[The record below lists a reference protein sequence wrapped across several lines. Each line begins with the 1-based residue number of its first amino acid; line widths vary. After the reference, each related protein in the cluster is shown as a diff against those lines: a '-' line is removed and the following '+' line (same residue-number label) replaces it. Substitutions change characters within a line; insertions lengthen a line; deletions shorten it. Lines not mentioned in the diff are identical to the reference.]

1 MDNQIGGRKHIMFV
15 MFPGFGVT
23 KPGWDHCIEKN
34 KIIKT
39 NFITELKKMGTIFFH
54 EPLYHNI
61 PYYDRENKFKILYD
75 KNINFTKDNFD
86 VIKECDKLYLEIKDF
101 NGMFI
106 PIGHSIGSYFVYCF
120 EQKYKSRCLF
130 SVIIDGSPL
139 GPIKQTL
146 NDEKL
151 LYSKIKKYKKYDDN
165 MIDIV
170 KEKVYKCDIKAV
182 KKLLDIAFYNI
193 FTYKK
198 ITNKAT
204 KFNKPMIG
212 FYNIQIEEDSNNKK
226 KNMDH
231 FYNVNR
237 IKEIEYFKK
246 YNNNYRAIT
255 FINKTHYPHDIKESR
270 DIILDSIKQMVN
282 QYS

>member
-1 MDNQIGGRKHIMFV
+1 M
-15 MFPGFGVT
+15 
-23 KPGWDHCIEKN
+23 
-34 KIIKT
+34 T
-39 NFITELKKMGTIFFH
+39 NFIQ
-54 EPLYHNI
+54 
-61 PYYDRENKFKILYD
+61 
-75 KNINFTKDNFD
+75 
-86 VIKECDKLYLEIKDF
+86 IKDF

-120 EQKYKSRCLF
+120 DQKYKSRCLF

-151 LYSKIKKYKKYDDN
+151 YSRIKKYKKYDDN
-165 MIDIV
+165 MIDMV
-170 KEKVYKCDIKAV
+170 KEKVYKCDIKAIN
-182 KKLLDIAFYNI
+182 KLFDIAINNI

-204 KFNKPMIG
+204 TFNKPMIG
-212 FYNIQIEEDSNNKK
+212 FYNIEIEKDSNNKK
-226 KNMDH
+226 IKMDH
-231 FYNVNR
+231 FFNVNR
-237 IKEIEYFKK
+237 IKEIEHFKK

-255 FINKTHYPHDIKESR
+255 FINKTHFPFYIKESR

>member
-1 MDNQIGGRKHIMFV
+1 
-15 MFPGFGVT
+15 MFPGFRES
-23 KPGWDHCIEKN
+23 KKSGWDHYIEKN

-54 EPLYHNI
+54 EPLYHNMN
-61 PYYDRENKFKILYD
+61 YYDIKNKFKILHD

-86 VIKECDKLYLEIKDF
+86 VIKECDKLYLAIKDF

-120 EQKYKSRCLF
+120 EQKYKSKCLF

-139 GPIKQTL
+139 GPIEQTL
-146 NDEKL
+146 KDEKNL
-151 LYSKIKKYKKYDDN
+151 FSKIKKYKKYDDN
-165 MIDIV
+165 MIDMI
-170 KEKVYKCDIKAV
+170 KEKVYEENTKAIN
-182 KKLLDIAFYNI
+182 KLFDIALFNI
-193 FTYKK
+193 FTYNK
-198 ITNKAT
+198 ITNKAK

-212 FYNIQIEEDSNNKK
+212 FYNIEIREDSNNKK
-226 KNMDH
+226 IKKDH

-237 IKEIEYFKK
+237 IKEIEHFKK
-246 YNNNYRAIT
+246 YNNNYHAIT
-255 FINKTHYPHDIKESR
+255 FINKTHFPHDIKESR